1 MKVPTLVRTMSSKR
15 IADFIPNLQASDI
28 SVALKWV
35 FCPAAL
41 SPYTWLSLLYQTH
54 TASAR

>member
-28 SVALKWV
+28 SVALK
-35 FCPAAL
+35 
-41 SPYTWLSLLYQTH
+41 
-54 TASAR
+54 